1 MVKIVLLGPPAC
13 GKGTQAKMIAKEIQI
28 PHISSGD
35 LFRGAAE
42 EGTELGI
49 KARDEFWSKGQLVPD
64 EITIGLVK
72 ERLEKNDCKEGF
84 ILDGFPRTIPQAEA
98 LSNVVNLDYVIEITS
113 PDDVIIKRVVA
124 RRSCPQ
130 CGKIYG
136 LDVPPKNDNVCDEC
150 NVELNHRSDDNEET
164 MQQRLDVY
172 HKQTSPLIEFYK
184 EKNLLVTVDGTQKI
198 DKVFEDILSILK
210 K

>member
-72 ERLEKNDCKEGF
+72 ERLEKEDCEKGF
-84 ILDGFPRTIPQAEA
+84 ILDGFPRTIPQAES
-98 LSNVVNLDYVIEITS
+98 LSEVVNLDYVIEITS

-136 LDVPPKNDNVCDEC
+136 LDVPPKNNNVCDEC
-150 NVELNHRSDDNEET
+150 NVELDHRADDNEET

-198 DKVFEDILSILK
+198 DKVFEDILAILK